1 MIDPQINE
9 YILKLTPDRNDVL
22 QRLEK
27 EAKKEGIPNI
37 QLQSIQFIKVLLQS
51 IQPKHILEIGS
62 AIGYSGIHMAEAT
75 PKAQITT
82 LEMDEKRATRAAQNF
97 QEAGVSDRVKLILG
111 DAADTIPTLQESF
124 DFVFID
130 AAKGQYTKFLEL
142 SLQHCTQGAVIVSD
156 NVFFQGFVTK
166 ERDELEPRFRN
177 MIDKLNKYNELL
189 ANHPQL
195 ETSFVSIGDG
205 LAMSI
210 YTQKSDQTE
219 ITA

>member
-9 YILKLTPDRNDVL
+9 YILKLIPDRNEVL

-51 IQPKHILEIGS
+51 IQPKNILEIGS
-62 AIGYSGIHMAEAT
+62 AIGYSGIHMAEAA
-75 PKAQITT
+75 PMAQITT
-82 LEMDEKRATRAAQNF
+82 LEMDKKRAARAVQNF
-97 QEAGVSDRVKLILG
+97 QEAGVSDRIELILG
-111 DAADTIPTLQESF
+111 DAAETMPAIQDSF
-124 DFVFID
+124 DFIFID
-130 AAKGQYTKFLEL
+130 AAKGQYIKFLEL
-142 SLQHCTQGAVIVSD
+142 SLKHCKRGTMIISD

-166 ERDELEPRFRN
+166 ERDEVEPRFRS
-177 MIDKLNKYNELL
+177 MINKLNQYNNLL

-205 LAMSI
+205 LAISI
-210 YTQKSDQTE
+210 YN
-219 ITA
+219 